1 MKRGLAI
8 GFFLLVGLA
17 WPTVA
22 QQTYKP
28 PEVASAGDV
37 YVPYQVVVD
46 GLFVLDVS
54 LDADGTIHT
63 MEALKDPGSMIGA
76 ASKSV
81 SGWKFHPASQEG
93 KAAPSRMTVS
103 FLYRPPNYGNAGVVP
118 PKSFSPVLPPD
129 QSDSAHGNYVP
140 VGILSFAY
148 PEYPVNSVASGSVV
162 VQVTVD
168 GAGDVKGVEFLHGM
182 ETFNKFVSAALKQWR
197 FQAATFNGKPITS
210 KTVIAFAF
218 QPPHSG

>member
-1 MKRGLAI
+1 MKRGLVI
-8 GFFLLVGLA
+8 SFFLLIGLSR
-17 WPTVA
+17 PTFA

-46 GLFVLDVS
+46 GLFVLDVF
-54 LDADGTIHT
+54 LDGDGTI
-63 MEALKDPGSMIGA
+63 EKIDALRDPGAMIGA
-76 ASKSV
+76 ARTSV
-81 SGWKFHPASQEG
+81 RGWKFRPASKDG
-93 KAAPSRMTVS
+93 KVAPSRMTVS

-118 PKSFSPVLPPD
+118 PKRFSPVFPSD
-129 QSDSAHGNYVP
+129 QSDSHYVP
-140 VGILSFAY
+140 VGVLKFAY

-168 GAGDVKGVEFLHGM
+168 GSGDLKGVDFLHGM
-182 ETFNKFVSAALKQWR
+182 ENFNNFVSAALKQWR
-197 FQAATFNGKPITS
+197 FQAATLNGKPITS

-218 QPPHSG
+218 QPPPHSG